1 MGEIGMRDVSR
12 SGHALGSA
20 QVADLP
26 ARVTL
31 GELLRA
37 RINAEV
43 AAYNADPG
51 PTFSGLVQPEDSVR
65 HTDGYR
71 MDAPRPLD
79 AGQLVTAAEEAVAAG
94 MLSFRVGDETLTEL
108 RHEIDVEN
116 HDEVVAVLERPV
128 IAARPS

>member
-1 MGEIGMRDVSR
+1 MRDVSR
-12 SGHALGSA
+12 SGHALGGA
-20 QVADLP
+20 RIADLP
-26 ARVTL
+26 ARITL

-37 RINAEV
+37 RIHAEV

-71 MDAPRPLD
+71 MEQPRPLD
-79 AGQLVTAAEEAVAAG
+79 PGQLVTAAEEAVTAG
-94 MLSFRVGDETLTEL
+94 MLSFRVGDETVTDLE
-108 RHEIDVEN
+108 REIDVDG

-128 IAARPS
+128 IAARPP

>member
-1 MGEIGMRDVSR
+1 MRDVSR
-12 SGHALGSA
+12 SGHALGGA
-20 QVADLP
+20 RIADLP

-31 GELLRA
+31 GELLRK
-37 RINAEV
+37 RIDVEV

-71 MDAPRPLD
+71 MEAPRSLD
-79 AGQLVTAAEEAVAAG
+79 AGQLVAAAEEAVTAG
-94 MLSFRVGDETLTEL
+94 MLSFRVGGETVTEL
-108 RHEIDVEN
+108 RHEIDVEE

-128 IAARPS
+128 IAARRG